1 MTEQLWGEFL
11 KKKFNIQTFWAKIDW
26 MQKQKKPKWEKERKE
41 RTKMQKKEWNE
52 RKGKEWKKNNQ
63 NRHLLFAKTN
73 KSEGQA
79 NIPLLVSCV
88 LSLMQTRSQVM

>member
-1 MTEQLWGEFL
+1 MGWIFE
-11 KKKFNIQTFWAKIDW
+11 KKFNIQTCWAKIDW
-26 MQKQKKPKWEKERKE
+26 MQKLKNQNEKKNERKG
-41 RTKMQKKEWNE
+41 RKKQKKEWKE
-52 RKGKEWKKNNQ
+52 RKGKEWNKNNQ